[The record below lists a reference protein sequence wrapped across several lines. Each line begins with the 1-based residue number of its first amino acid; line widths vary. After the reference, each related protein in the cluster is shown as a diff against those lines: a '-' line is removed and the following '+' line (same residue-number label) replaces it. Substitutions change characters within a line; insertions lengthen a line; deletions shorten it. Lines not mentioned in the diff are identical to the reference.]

1 MTTSRSRLV
10 LATDLDGT
18 MAHGDAGARSRLV
31 ALLRSRPE
39 AVLIYVTGRSVEATA
54 ELAQRVELPE
64 PEVLIA
70 DVGTSVLRGFGPAR
84 VTSIETELER
94 GWPGVDAVRDRLGV
108 LEKELTPQD
117 VRAPRRV
124 SYWVEPVRRMR
135 TAASGD
141 APGDASGAAS
151 GDATDDASADAFAA
165 RPPGDPSLGTDA
177 AELADAVARRAASAL
192 EGMEV
197 DVLLSANVF
206 LDVLPRGVDK
216 GSTLRR
222 VLAWLGAEEDDCVV
236 AGDSL
241 NDLALFQT
249 GMRGIVVGNCE
260 PALRERVAG
269 MERVYQA
276 RGEGVAGVLEGLR
289 HHGHPEG
296 DDGHGE

>member
-1 MTTSRSRLV
+1 MRASPPRLV

-18 MAHGDAGARSRLV
+18 MAHGDAGARARLV
-31 ALLRSRPE
+31 GLVRSRPD
-39 AVLIYVTGRSVEATA
+39 AGLIYVTGRSVEATA
-54 ELAQRVELPE
+54 ELAARVDLPA
-64 PEVLIA
+64 PDVLIA
-70 DVGTSVLRGFGPAR
+70 DVGTSVLYGFGPAR
-84 VTSIETELER
+84 IEGIEAELER
-94 GWPGVDAVRDRLGV
+94 FWPGADAVRARLRALG
-108 LEKELTPQD
+108 EDLTLQD

-135 TAASGD
+135 G
-141 APGDASGAAS
+141 GAGGAE
-151 GDATDDASADAFAA
+151 ADAFAA
-165 RPPGDPSLGTDA
+165 RPPDDPSMGTEA
-177 AELADAVARRAASAL
+177 ADVADAVARRAASAL
-192 EGMEV
+192 EGMDV

-222 VLAWLGAEEDDCVV
+222 VLGWLGASEDDCVV

-241 NDLALFQT
+241 NDLGLFET

-276 RGEGVAGVLEGLR
+276 EGEGVAGLLEGLR
-289 HHGHPEG
+289 HHGHPEEN
-296 DDGHGE
+296 GHGE